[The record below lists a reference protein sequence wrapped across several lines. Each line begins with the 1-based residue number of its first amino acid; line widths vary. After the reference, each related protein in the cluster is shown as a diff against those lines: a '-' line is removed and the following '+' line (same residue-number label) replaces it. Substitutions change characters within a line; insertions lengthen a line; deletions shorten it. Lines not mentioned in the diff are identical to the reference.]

1 MSCECVIRHSFPPL
15 DSQLNAAGDSYAH
28 PGDAGVQT
36 HGPPSRFRA
45 LYWGQTEVW
54 FYVGKKTP
62 KSNAGHPGPNLPS
75 FYLLSKP
82 RCDEIQGVSH
92 NSIPVP
98 HAAAHHTFEQL
109 GGCPMPERHAEHEP
123 TLGHLWAHLC
133 LLLCMKRAPGH
144 LSPRHNQRY
153 CPFLLPSN
161 AVSCH
166 RQVSGPPNSAPSA
179 NDFCS
184 IGAFVTFYDKYII

>member
-1 MSCECVIRHSFPPL
+1 MQ
-15 DSQLNAAGDSYAH
+15 DTQ
-28 PGDAGVQT
+28 VQT
-36 HGPPSRFRA
+36 CHRF
-45 LYWGQTEVW
+45 TC
-54 FYVGKKTP
+54 
-62 KSNAGHPGPNLPS
+62 
-75 FYLLSKP
+75 YLNPDVMKFKVYLTILS
-82 RCDEIQGVSH
+82 QYL
-92 NSIPVP
+92 N
-98 HAAAHHTFEQL
+98 AAAHHTFEQL

-184 IGAFVTFYDKYII
+184 IGAFVTFYDKYIIWLFPNAEHKYLLTMSASVSA

>member
-1 MSCECVIRHSFPPL
+1 MPTPVMQECRLMVLPVGSVPCTGGRLRS
-15 DSQLNAAGDSYAH
+15 G
-28 PGDAGVQT
+28 
-36 HGPPSRFRA
+36 
-45 LYWGQTEVW
+45 

-92 NSIPVP
+92 NSTPVP
-98 HAAAHHTFEQL
+98 QAAAHHTFEQL
-109 GGCPMPERHAEHEP
+109 GGCPMPERHAEHKP